1 MKCRTP
7 ALAAAAGLLAS
18 LLTGCGQVTG
28 SDAPPVV
35 VGTTDAFAVTKAT
48 PAPFDPAAAYDVN
61 SWNVMR
67 NVYQTLLRMPRSGNR
82 PVRDAAQKCGFA
94 DARNEQYRCTLRKG
108 LTFSNGHTLDAHD
121 VEFSIRRILRI
132 RFANGP
138 ASLLAGIARVKATSD
153 HEVVFNL
160 RKPDATFPYKIATP
174 AASIVDQES
183 YPPDGFAKGFE
194 TAGSGPYTLEFDSK
208 ASKTVFSRN
217 EEYQGGLHVH
227 SEKVELRSF
236 KDSESMEKALR
247 AGDIDLMNRTISPKQ
262 VERLEAAP
270 EDRIDLVQQPG
281 QEIRYLV
288 FNTDDET
295 VGRLAVRRAI
305 AELIDR
311 ESLVRDV
318 YARTADP
325 LYSLVPSGVPGH
337 RNSFFNKYSASG
349 ESGEE
354 SGADAAANTLRKAGV
369 STPVKLELAYT
380 SDHYGS
386 VTKKE
391 FEALKKQLNNTG
403 LFDAKVR
410 GLPWDK
416 YRTDAL
422 KGKYQVYGYGW
433 FPDFP
438 DADNYIAP
446 FFERNNF
453 LNSPYTST
461 EIRDD
466 VIPRTRQKTDRVR
479 TEAGFERAQDIVA
492 DEVPVLP
499 LWQGKQF
506 IAARDDITGVEWA
519 LNSSSV
525 LQLWELGRN
534 TDE

>member
-1 MKCRTP
+1 MKSKP
-7 ALAAAAGLLAS
+7 SLLAAGAGLLAS
-18 LLTGCGQVTG
+18 LLTGCGEVTG
-28 SDAPPVV
+28 SDAPAVV
-35 VGTTDAFAVTKAT
+35 VGTTDAFSVSKAT
-48 PAPFDPAAAYDVN
+48 PAPFDPAAAYDVS

-67 NVYQTLLRMPRSGNR
+67 NAFQTLLRMPRSGTK
-82 PVRDAAQKCGFA
+82 PVRDAAAKCGFT
-94 DARNEQYRCTLRKG
+94 DKQNEQYRCTLRDG
-108 LTFSNGHTLDAHD
+108 LTFSNGHTLDARD
-121 VEFSIRRILRI
+121 VEFSIERILRI

-138 ASLLAGIARVKATSD
+138 ASLLSGISKVKATND
-153 HEVVFNL
+153 REVVFQL

-183 YPPDGFAKGFE
+183 YPANGFAKGFR
-194 TAGSGPYTLEFDSK
+194 TVGSGPFTLEYDSK
-208 ASKTVFSRN
+208 GGKTVFTRN
-217 EEYQGGLHVH
+217 HNYKGKLKVH

-236 KDSESMEKALR
+236 PDSTAMEKALR
-247 AGDIDLMNRTISPKQ
+247 DGDIDLMNRTISPKQ
-262 VERLEAAP
+262 VERLESVP
-270 EDRIDLVQQPG
+270 RDRIDLVQQPG

-295 VGRLAVRRAI
+295 AGRLAVRRAM

-337 RNSFFNKYSASG
+337 RNSFFNKYG
-349 ESGEE
+349 EA
-354 SGADAAANTLRKAGV
+354 GADSARRTLRNAGLR
-369 STPVKLELAYT
+369 TPVKVELAYT
-380 SDHYGS
+380 TDHYGS
-386 VTKKE
+386 VTAKE
-391 FEALKKQLNNTG
+391 FTKLKDQLNNSG
-403 LFDAKVR
+403 LFDVNVR
-410 GLPWDK
+410 GLPWDT
-416 YRTDAL
+416 YRTAAL

-453 LNSPYTST
+453 LNSSYISP
-461 EIRDD
+461 EIRDQ
-466 VIPRTRQKTDRVR
+466 VIPETRQKTDRVR
-479 TEAGFERAQDIVA
+479 TEKGFARAQDIVA

-525 LQLWELGRN
+525 LQLWELGRS

>member
-1 MKCRTP
+1 M
-7 ALAAAAGLLAS
+7 LAATAGLLAS
-18 LLTGCGQVTG
+18 LLSGCGGVTG
-28 SDAPPVV
+28 SDDPAIV
-35 VGTTDAFAVTKAT
+35 VGTTDSFAVTKAT
-48 PAPFDPAAAYDVN
+48 PAPFDPAAAYDVS

-67 NVYQTLLRMPRSGNR
+67 NAFQTLLRMPRSGTR
-82 PVRDAAQKCGFA
+82 PVWDAAERCGFT
-94 DARNEQYRCTLRKG
+94 DEQNEQYRCTLREG
-108 LTFSNGHTLDAHD
+108 LTFSNGHTLDARD
-121 VEFSIRRILRI
+121 VEYSIKRILRI

-138 ASLLAGIARVKATSD
+138 ASLLAGIAKVEATSD
-153 HEVVFNL
+153 REVVFNL

-183 YPPDGFAKGFE
+183 YPEDGFVKGFR
-194 TAGSGPYTLEFDSK
+194 TVGSGPYTLEFDTR
-208 ASKTVFSRN
+208 ANKTVFTRN
-217 EEYQGGLHVH
+217 PDYKGGLNVH

-236 KDSESMEKALR
+236 ADSADMEKALR

-262 VERLEAAP
+262 IERLDSAAG
-270 EDRIDLVQQPG
+270 EDHIDLVQQPG

-295 VGRLAVRRAI
+295 AGRSAVRRAM

-337 RNSFFNKYSASG
+337 RNSFFNKYGEPGKESAQR
-349 ESGEE
+349 
-354 SGADAAANTLRKAGV
+354 TLRKAGL
-369 STPVKLELAYT
+369 STPVKVELAYT
-380 SDHYGS
+380 TDHYGS
-386 VTKKE
+386 VTQKE
-391 FEALKKQLNNTG
+391 FTKLKEQLNSSG
-403 LFDAKVR
+403 LFEADVR
-410 GLPWDK
+410 GLPWDT
-416 YRTDAL
+416 YRTAAL

-446 FFERNNF
+446 FFEKNNF
-453 LNSPYTST
+453 LNSPYISS
-461 EIRDD
+461 EIRDH
-466 VIPRTRQKTDRVR
+466 VIPQTRQKTDRVR
-479 TEAGFERAQDIVA
+479 TEAGFGRAQDIVA

-506 IAARDDITGVEWA
+506 IAARDDISGVEWA

-525 LQLWELGRN
+525 LQLWELRRD